1 MAVQVGKSR
10 HRLAYDHEYFM
21 VCYVTVVPVESVF
34 FRAVRH
40 HGVRALETKP
50 IGQFGGVQ

>member
-10 HRLAYDHEYFM
+10 HRLSYEGEYFV
-21 VCYVTVVPVESVF
+21 VCYVTVVPVESVLF
-34 FRAVRH
+34 LDVRH

-50 IGQFGGVQ
+50 IGHFGGSQ